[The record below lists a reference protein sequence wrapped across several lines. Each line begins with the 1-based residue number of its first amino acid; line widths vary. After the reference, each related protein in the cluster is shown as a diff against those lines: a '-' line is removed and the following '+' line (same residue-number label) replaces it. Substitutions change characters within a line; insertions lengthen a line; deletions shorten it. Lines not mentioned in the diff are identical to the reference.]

1 MGSNKSKNATP
12 SNPNQ
17 IQQNPNPYQQPN
29 QYPSPAQPNQYPA
42 QPNQYPAQ
50 PNQYPPPQNPNQ
62 YPPAQNQY
70 PPPNSQQ
77 PPYNTNYR
85 PPPQNQSI
93 PNNPYAGQYPNPN
106 NNQTPPYQPL
116 IDPNANPAI
125 PRSPASQQKPYLY
138 NDPKDSYPMTRLPGQ
153 SLNKGYQPITPYNQ
167 LSYSQTVYDDP
178 RAYRNRYQQPNNRGP
193 AQQEI
198 LYDQQGSPRLI
209 ANPYPFNANA
219 AAAVTPNNPTYFTND
234 NTVRQ
239 FNKNNNPKYQLSYFD
254 FDGRAE
260 ITRQAAP
267 TVATAAAAVPSL
279 NNNVPSGYKFNY
291 NNFNRN
297 NVQPPAVGGVSN
309 PSFNNPSYRTSNMYQ
324 AN

>member
-1 MGSNKSKNATP
+1 M
-12 SNPNQ
+12 
-17 IQQNPNPYQQPN
+17 
-29 QYPSPAQPNQYPA
+29 
-42 QPNQYPAQ
+42 
-50 PNQYPPPQNPNQ
+50 
-62 YPPAQNQY
+62 
-70 PPPNSQQ
+70 
-77 PPYNTNYR
+77 
-85 PPPQNQSI
+85 
-93 PNNPYAGQYPNPN
+93 
-106 NNQTPPYQPL
+106 
-116 IDPNANPAI
+116 
-125 PRSPASQQKPYLY
+125 
-138 NDPKDSYPMTRLPGQ
+138 PGQ

-178 RAYRNRYQQPNNRGP
+178 RAYRNRYQQSNRAGP

-219 AAAVTPNNPTYFTND
+219 AAAGAGAVCAPTNPTYFTND

-260 ITRQAAP
+260 ITRLAAP
-267 TVATAAAAVPSL
+267 PAAPPIATSTAAAATVGGGGGGLVAPSSL

-297 NVQPPAVGGVSN
+297 NVQPVAPVATMNN
-309 PSFNNPSYRTSNMYQ
+309 PSFNNPSYRSNMYQ